1 MILATYETDGAA
13 DAIGVVDGQ
22 TIFDVAAGAESTPGD
37 LVIKAARVPK
47 KSNSCKNLLV
57 KKWT

>member
-1 MILATYETDGAA
+1 MILTTYETDGAA

-37 LVIKAARVPK
+37 LVIKSARGTQ
-47 KSNSCKNLLV
+47 KN
-57 KKWT
+57 